1 MRCLVVGLVG
11 VALAATGCGIS
22 PEYRDEVQEAHDV
35 VADEDA
41 SDGDDARPA
50 HPSIVGR
57 WSGTGHQN
65 DGSSWRIEVDV
76 ARVDG
81 GPCAIVRY
89 PELDCAGYWECS
101 QTSNLRR
108 LRAVERITHGR
119 DKCVDRV
126 DVQLKL
132 YRGEGA
138 VFKAHTGDIVARGRL
153 QPVR

>member
-1 MRCLVVGLVG
+1 MRHIAVGLLG
-11 VALAATGCGIS
+11 AALAATGCGIS
-22 PEYRDEVQEAHDV
+22 PEFRDDVNEPHEVATIDDAGDEVL
-35 VADEDA
+35 
-41 SDGDDARPA
+41 PA

-57 WSGTGHQN
+57 WRGTGHQN

-101 QTSNLRR
+101 RTSNLRR
-108 LRAVERITHGR
+108 VRAIERITHGR

-153 QPVR
+153 RPAR